1 MELWIHK
8 AQSSLPPCLSAN
20 QEALALRQSRLDR
33 LPEQINPELSAL
45 WQGQNWPEGL
55 GYQNLDGVIQIGPEQ
70 ACPELKPLLQALG
83 PWKKGPFNIL
93 GHAIDAEW
101 QSQLKWQR
109 LKPFLGDLRGAKIAD
124 IGCHNGYFM
133 FHMALENP
141 DYVMGIEPFAK
152 HWFTFQLL
160 NHFAGQDNLFLE
172 LFGVE
177 EMDLFPKQFDLVF
190 CMGILYH
197 HTDPMGLLRKIKSSM
212 TKGGRLV
219 VDCQGIPGD
228 ESVALVPGPRYAG
241 AKGIWFLP
249 TVSCLKMW
257 LKRAGFQG
265 IQVVYQG
272 KLEPEEQRRTP
283 WADIN
288 SLKEFLDPH
297 DPSLTIEGYPAPHR
311 FYLIAT

>member
-109 LKPFLGDLRGAKIAD
+109 LKPFLGDLRGAKSLILA
-124 IGCHNGYFM
+124 
-133 FHMALENP
+133 A
-141 DYVMGIEPFAK
+141 
-152 HWFTFQLL
+152 T
-160 NHFAGQDNLFLE
+160 
-172 LFGVE
+172 
-177 EMDLFPKQFDLVF
+177 MDTSCSTWPS
-190 CMGILYH
+190 
-197 HTDPMGLLRKIKSSM
+197 KI
-212 TKGGRLV
+212 
-219 VDCQGIPGD
+219 
-228 ESVALVPGPRYAG
+228 
-241 AKGIWFLP
+241 P
-249 TVSCLKMW
+249 TM
-257 LKRAGFQG
+257 
-265 IQVVYQG
+265 
-272 KLEPEEQRRTP
+272 
-283 WADIN
+283 
-288 SLKEFLDPH
+288 
-297 DPSLTIEGYPAPHR
+297 
-311 FYLIAT
+311 